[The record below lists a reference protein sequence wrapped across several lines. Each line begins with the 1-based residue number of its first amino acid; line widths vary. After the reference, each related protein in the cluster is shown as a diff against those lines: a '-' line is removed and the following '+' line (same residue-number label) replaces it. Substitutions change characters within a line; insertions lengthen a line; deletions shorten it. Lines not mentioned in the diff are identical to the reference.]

1 MFTASPPSSVA
12 SSRSSSPAPLER
24 TRDWGDE
31 KNDDLPGL
39 NAVDV
44 YEATL
49 PWWRAALRRQI
60 VKNVTWESN
69 VIARIQ
75 DYIRTPWLDAYF
87 VYTSSLGTHT
97 FFMIMLPMMFFFGYE
112 ELGTEL
118 VTVLAAGVYFSS
130 FIKDLIC
137 SPRPFA
143 PPVTRL
149 TIGTHHLEYG
159 FPSTH
164 STNSVSMALFFYALV
179 HQIASPSAYTTSTI
193 LLTVYAFSIVFGRI
207 YTAMHSFIDCV
218 AGSCLGAAIWWA
230 QTSFPGFD
238 VYLPAGSIIARI
250 AEFVHL
256 GTHVADSGARLVHL
270 FAGFGLGERLE
281 SCITT
286 GSYEFPLIIIPM
298 FLLSVNQHPQ
308 PVDDCPC
315 FEDAIAFISV
325 VFGILMGRW
334 GFGAWKVNGVHARS
348 IMPGSGWVFDN
359 AQSVWIATERN
370 IADILVWWSVA
381 FIKVV
386 VGVLAIFTWR
396 LLAKSL
402 LHVILPPIFR
412 FLSRLVFPLSL
423 PHRRFYTPA
432 TDYTNVPS
440 DFVGVNGGRGGAALG
455 MGLGRAVPSV
465 IDLSAIGDEEER
477 EERNGQS
484 EGVRSRGSANRI
496 DDKAVGL
503 GLGLGASSPLAR
515 YGDGNRIGIDDG
527 ETNDRLGEVEVKDKY
542 GEPVKH
548 YDADVITKM
557 IVYAGIAVITSE
569 VMPVMFELVGWGVK
583 SWP

>member
-1 MFTASPPSSVA
+1 MSAMFTVSPSSSAA
-12 SSRSSSPAPLER
+12 SSRSSSPASLER
-24 TRDWGDE
+24 TRDWRDE

-39 NAVDV
+39 NAMDV

-75 DYIRTPWLDAYF
+75 EYIRTPWLDAYF

-112 ELGTEL
+112 ELGT
-118 VTVLAAGVYFSS
+118 
-130 FIKDLIC
+130 D
-137 SPRPFA
+137 
-143 PPVTRL
+143 
-149 TIGTHHLEYG
+149 H
-159 FPSTH
+159 
-164 STNSVSMALFFYALV
+164 SVSMALFFYALV
-179 HQIASPSAYTTSTI
+179 HQIASSSAYATSTV
-193 LLTVYAFSIVFGRI
+193 LLFIYAFSIVFGR
-207 YTAMHSFIDCV
+207 
-218 AGSCLGAAIWWA
+218 IWWA

-238 VYLPAGSIIARI
+238 VYLPAGSIFARI
-250 AEFVHL
+250 AESVHL

-270 FAGFGLGERLE
+270 FAGLGLGERLE
-281 SCITT
+281 SCITQS
-286 GSYEFPLIIIPM
+286 SYEFPLIIIPM

-334 GFGAWKVNGVHARS
+334 GFGAWKVNGVHTRS

-370 IADILVWWSVA
+370 VADMLVWWSVA

-432 TDYTNVPS
+432 TDYTSVPS
-440 DFVGVNGGRGGAALG
+440 DFAPVSGGRGGAAALG

-465 IDLSAIGDEEER
+465 IDLSAIGEEGEEEER
-477 EERNGQS
+477 GRNLGA
-484 EGVRSRGSANRI
+484 VRSRSNASRI

-515 YGDGNRIGIDDG
+515 YGDGNRIGVDDG
-527 ETNDRLGEVEVKDKY
+527 ETNGRLGEREVKDKY